1 MSKYK
6 FKFFRWVTKFFPVSV
21 LKRVFGFFDHY
32 FIGMAQRI
40 DKNHVF
46 LSAAAIA
53 FSLVLSMIPMVLMMF
68 AVLGNIIEPGNVE
81 DQVNKLIDTL
91 IPYPQFAA
99 YTKKFILSRI
109 PEVIEFK
116 TLAGYLGAFGLL
128 FTSTWLFSTM
138 RTVLNKTFG
147 VSEEKSAWIGLLRD
161 FGMVLLLIIFIL
173 LSTFI
178 LPISNIIISAADEI
192 EVLKVFQ
199 ISGLA
204 DTLFSILSPIIIFL
218 LFLVFYYL
226 IPYEKLG
233 RKVPIVSAFW
243 ATVLWEAAR
252 SIFGYYVRNF
262 LVLNKVYG
270 AFVLIIV
277 VMFWIFYSSILF
289 IIGAEIGQ
297 LFRERR
303 MLRAAEKSR

>member
-1 MSKYK
+1 MLK
-6 FKFFRWVTKFFPVSV
+6 FKFFRWITNYLSV
-21 LKRVFGFFDHY
+21 GTLKKIFQFLDHY
-32 FIGMAQRI
+32 FKGMFKRM
-40 DKNHVF
+40 DEHHVF

-68 AVLGNIIEPGNVE
+68 AVLGNIIDPLNVE
-81 DQVNKLIDTL
+81 AQVNKLIDTL
-91 IPYPQFAA
+91 LPYPQFAD
-99 YTKKFILSRI
+99 YTKQFIISRI

-138 RTVLNKTFG
+138 RTVLNKTYG
-147 VSEEKSAWIGLLRD
+147 VSVEKSAWIGLLRD
-161 FGMVLLLIIFIL
+161 FGMVLLLIVFIL
-173 LSTFI
+173 LATFI
-178 LPISNIIISAADEI
+178 LPITNIILNAADEI
-192 EVLKVFQ
+192 EVLKTFQ

-204 DTLFSILSPIIIFL
+204 DTLFSIISTLIIFL

-233 RKVPIVSAFW
+233 KKVPIVSAFW
-243 ATVLWEAAR
+243 ATVLWEVAR

-270 AFVLIIV
+270 AFVLVIV

-289 IIGAEIGQ
+289 IIGAEVGQ
-297 LFRERR
+297 LYRERK
-303 MLRAAEKSR
+303 MLRESNN

>member
-1 MSKYK
+1 MLK
-6 FKFFRWVTKFFPVSV
+6 FKFFRWITNYLSV
-21 LKRVFGFFDHY
+21 RTLKKIFQFLDHY
-32 FIGMAQRI
+32 FKGMFHRM
-40 DKNHVF
+40 DKHHVF

-68 AVLGNIIEPGNVE
+68 AVLGNIIDPLNVE
-81 DQVNKLIDTL
+81 AQVNKLIDTL
-91 IPYPQFAA
+91 LPYPQFAD
-99 YTKKFILSRI
+99 YTKQFIISRI

-116 TLAGYLGAFGLL
+116 TLAGFLGAFGLL

-138 RTVLNKTFG
+138 RTVLNKTYG

-161 FGMVLLLIIFIL
+161 FGMVLLLIVFIL
-173 LSTFI
+173 LATFI
-178 LPISNIIISAADEI
+178 LPITNIILNAADEI

-204 DTLFSILSPIIIFL
+204 DTLFSIISTFIIFL

-233 RKVPIVSAFW
+233 KKVPIVSAFW
-243 ATVLWEAAR
+243 ATVLWEVAR

-270 AFVLIIV
+270 AFVLVIV

-297 LFRERR
+297 LYRERK
-303 MLRAAEKSR
+303 MLRESNG

>member
-1 MSKYK
+1 M
-6 FKFFRWVTKFFPVSV
+6 
-21 LKRVFGFFDHY
+21 DEH
-32 FIGMAQRI
+32 
-40 DKNHVF
+40 HVF

-68 AVLGNIIEPGNVE
+68 AVLGNIIDPVNVE

-91 IPYPQFAA
+91 IPYPQFAE
-99 YTKKFILSRI
+99 YTKQFIVSRI

-161 FGMVLLLIIFIL
+161 FGMVLLLIVFIL
-173 LSTFI
+173 LATFI
-178 LPISNIIISAADEI
+178 LPITNIVLNAADEI
-192 EVLKVFQ
+192 EVLKTFQ

-204 DTLFSILSPIIIFL
+204 DTLFSIISTLIIFL

-233 RKVPIVSAFW
+233 KKVPIVSAFW
-243 ATVLWEAAR
+243 ATVLWEVAR

-270 AFVLIIV
+270 AFVLVIV

-297 LFRERR
+297 LYRERK
-303 MLRAAEKSR
+303 MLRESSS